1 MSQEKYDIFISYSR
15 KDTTIADKICQALD
29 GAGITYFIDRQGI
42 AGGMEFPVVLAENI
56 IYSKLFL
63 YLASKHSY
71 ESKFT
76 NNEITFAFNE
86 KPKNTILP
94 YIIDGSQMPL
104 AMRFVFSGIN
114 WRNMQEHPIETVLID
129 DLLNLLG
136 RSRSSQIPKINSI
149 DEPKDK
155 ENDRNS
161 ILLSLPDDEFVAFE
175 VDEKYGFKL
184 KSTGKEVIPSKYDYA
199 HSFREDLAAVVLN
212 GKCGYI
218 DKTGKEVI
226 PSKYDYAENFSEGLA
241 AVQLNRKY
249 GFIDKAGKVVIPLKY
264 DDAWFFSEGLAKVEL
279 NGKSGFIDKTGK
291 EVTPLKYDDAWDF
304 SEGLARVWLNDQWG
318 YIDKTGKE
326 VIPLKYDNAWSFSEG
341 LAMVKLNGKY
351 GFIDKTGKDIS
362 LKYDYARPF
371 SEGLAR
377 VELNSKWGY
386 INKTGKEVI
395 PLKYDLASE
404 FNNGY
409 AKVELNDE
417 YFKIDKNGN
426 RVI

>member
-161 ILLSLPDDEFVAFE
+161 HLLSLSDNEFVAFE
-175 VDEKYGFKL
+175 VDGKYDFKL
-184 KSTGKEVIPSKYDYA
+184 KSTGKEVIPSKYDKA
-199 HSFREDLAAVVLN
+199 
-212 GKCGYI
+212 YI
-218 DKTGKEVI
+218 
-226 PSKYDYAENFSEGLA
+226 
-241 AVQLNRKY
+241 
-249 GFIDKAGKVVIPLKY
+249 
-264 DDAWFFSEGLAKVEL
+264 FSEGLAKVEL
-279 NGKSGFIDKTGK
+279 NGKCGYIDKTGK
-291 EVTPLKYDDAWDF
+291 EVTPLKYDDADNF
-304 SEGLARVWLNDQWG
+304 YEGLAVVELNRKYGFIDNTGKEITPLKYDDVCDFYEGLAVVKLNGKWGHIDNTGKEVTPLKYDEAWDFYEGLAVVKLNGQWG
-318 YIDKTGKE
+318 YIDKTGKV
-326 VIPLKYDNAWSFSEG
+326 VIPLKYDEAWGFTEEG
-341 LAMVKLNGKY
+341 LAVVKLNGKY
-351 GFIDKTGKDIS
+351 GYIDKTGK
-362 LKYDYARPF
+362 
-371 SEGLAR
+371 
-377 VELNSKWGY
+377 V
-386 INKTGKEVI
+386 VI
-395 PLKYDLASE
+395 PLKYDKAWSFTEEGLAE
-404 FNNGY
+404 
-409 AKVELNDE
+409 VELNGE
-417 YFKIDKNGN
+417 HFEIDKNGN
-426 RVI
+426 RVK